1 MEIFLPEAT
10 IDHLR
15 TLARTGSAQH
25 AFIFV
30 GPEHIGKFLLAR
42 RFANALVAMDET
54 LIDKDVPGSPEIM
67 ILAPETVIKDGSA
80 REKRIE
86 VDRIREMRRF
96 VSLRGEE
103 GRRRVCIIDNAHMLT
118 VSGQNALLKTL
129 EEPPEGAV
137 IILVT
142 HRIGA
147 LLPTVLS
154 RSRDVR
160 FSQPP
165 RLEFRRW
172 LAGQVSEGVDEW
184 ESLSL
189 GRPGT
194 VVKMLGDRE
203 ELAKRKGWL
212 DSLHLLRTAD
222 ANDLLTLG
230 ETMSKDSSETREM
243 FRVWEFALRR
253 EALENPET
261 TRRNYV
267 LIEKVEGMIELL
279 LSTNAN
285 KRLLLEAFF
294 LSCGTR
300 L

>member
-1 MEIFLPEAT
+1 METFLPEAIT
-10 IDHLR
+10 DHLR
-15 TLARTGSAQH
+15 TLVRSGSRQH
-25 AFIFV
+25 AFLFS

-42 RFANALVAMDET
+42 RFANALAAKDGT
-54 LIDKDVPGSPEIM
+54 LIDRDVSVSPEIM
-67 ILAPETVIKDGSA
+67 ILVPETVTKDGST
-80 REKRIE
+80 REKGIE

-103 GRRRVCIIDNAHMLT
+103 GRSRICVIDNAHMLT
-118 VSGQNALLKTL
+118 VAAQNALLKTL
-129 EEPPEGAV
+129 EEPPEGSV

-142 HRIGA
+142 HRVGA
-147 LLPTVLS
+147 LLQTVLS
-154 RSRDVR
+154 RSREIR
-160 FSQPP
+160 FSQPSS
-165 RLEFRRW
+165 REFRRW
-172 LAGQVSEGVDEW
+172 LVAQVSEGADEW

-194 VVKMLGDRE
+194 VAKMLGDRE
-203 ELAKRKGWL
+203 EFSKRKKWL
-212 DSLHLLRTAD
+212 DSLRLLRTAD
-222 ANDLLTLG
+222 ANDLLALG
-230 ETMSKDSSETREM
+230 EEMSKDASGCREM
-243 FRVWEFALRR
+243 LRVWEYALRK
-253 EALENPET
+253 EALEDPDAA
-261 TRRNYV
+261 RRNYA